1 MSDLISRQWLM
12 ECVNEGW
19 IKFDTEKDENRF
31 IHLVRDIA
39 PSAQP
44 ERPFEIQDILD
55 YLDTALHPIVSP
67 EYWNVYSELYD
78 MISMLPSAE
87 WWIPVTERLPEE
99 KDAGILKAL
108 RIEKR
113 SEYVLATVDVKGEK
127 MTATAC
133 TLDGKWNWD
142 LKYAFPD
149 FKVVA
154 WMPLPTP
161 YKGGEEE

>member
-87 WWIPVTERLPEE
+87 WWIPVTERLPKIGDRALVTIPSIGETFVTIGTYAGEYRWHISDYGFCE
-99 KDAGILKAL
+99 KVI
-108 RIEKR
+108 
-113 SEYVLATVDVKGEK
+113 
-127 MTATAC
+127 
-133 TLDGKWNWD
+133 
-142 LKYAFPD
+142 
-149 FKVVA
+149 A
-154 WMPLPTP
+154 WQPLPSP